1 MLTNF
6 NPETLN
12 IFSKNQAEGILYKNY
27 DELLNK
33 VYFFVRNNKARNNL
47 LRRTKKSIFINKLT
61 WKDQLNN
68 LILDTK

>member
-1 MLTNF
+1 MLTYF

-12 IFSKNQAEGILYKNY
+12 IFLKINEGILYKNY